1 MASILRVNTLTD
13 ASSNNSVP
21 MATVAE
27 GTAKTWLRMNGD
39 NTPAINDSFNI
50 TSITD
55 QATGN
60 YRVTIATDMGNANY
74 CAVTGAGGASSNN
87 TLMNCA
93 TPGDALGAGTID
105 LDLQYAHQ
113 TANDPEIISLSIFGD
128 LA

>member
-13 ASSNNSVP
+13 ASSNNSTP

-27 GTAKTWLRMNGD
+27 GTAKTWLRMNGGG
-39 NTPAINDSFNI
+39 TPAINDSFNI

-60 YRVTIATDMGNANY
+60 YRVTIATDMANANY

-105 LDLQYAHQ
+105 LDLQYEHQ
-113 TANDPEIISLSIFGD
+113 TANDPEVISLSIFGD
-128 LA
+128 TA